1 MESTIEEN
9 FIYEV
14 VNNKKSFLRTAK
26 RMKLSVKESTDII
39 IKNGL
44 QDTILKRFEPI
55 VEDVVGMYKKCETVN
70 ETCDRLNISDKSKI
84 SSILRLSGFTIDP
97 SYHKGRDSKI
107 DHHYLDTI
115 DDEYKAYYLGFMYAD
130 GYNVYSNKKYQ
141 ISLELQARD
150 IEILQKFKEMFKS
163 TYDIGDKMAM
173 SPSTGKMSPIKRLI
187 FYSKDLSLRLKDL
200 GCIEAKT
207 YDIEFPSEDIIPDHL
222 IRHFIRGYSDG
233 DGSICINEK
242 SYRNTISIQG
252 TQSFLNELM
261 EKVVSYTGTTK
272 TKILNGNGNVFE
284 WKKGGRKQVL
294 KVLDWLYKDSN
305 IYLERKYDKYMQIKN
320 LNRRTKQ

>member
-1 MESTIEEN
+1 MH
-9 FIYEV
+9 
-14 VNNKKSFLRTAK
+14 
-26 RMKLSVKESTDII
+26 LSLKELSNII

-44 QDTILKRFEPI
+44 QNTVLKRFEPI
-55 VEDVVGMYKKCETVN
+55 VKDVVEMYKECGTVN
-70 ETCDRLNISDKSKI
+70 KTCINLNIKNKAKVSL
-84 SSILRLSGFTIDP
+84 ILRLSGFTFDS
-97 SYHKGRDSKI
+97 SYHKDRNSKI
-107 DHHYLDTI
+107 DHHYLDAI

-130 GYNVYSNKKYQ
+130 GYNNYSNKKYQ
-141 ISLELQARD
+141 ISLELQASD
-150 IEILQKFKEMFKS
+150 IDILERFKTLFHS
-163 TYDIGDKMAM
+163 TYRIRDKVSKLSYAENW
-173 SPSTGKMSPIKRLI
+173 SPIKRLV
-187 FYSKDLSLRLKDL
+187 FYSKDLSLKLKEY

-207 YDIEFPSEDIIPDHL
+207 YDLDFPSEDIVPDHL

-252 TQSFLNELM
+252 TQLFLSGLM
-261 EKVVSYTGTTK
+261 EKVVTHTGVTR